1 MSDQPEQ
8 ATQQA
13 NLQQQQQPPVQT
25 QVLQYPFQYVQ
36 QPLVQSQVV
45 AQPIYTNAQVPTTQ
59 FLGSTLIQG
68 ATQQVSAGTV
78 LHQSGVQ
85 VSGVPVQTTLQR
97 EVVKGESRIEY
108 IPYEKTVIEYEAV
121 QRIEYVPKEKKVTD
135 YYAVEYQTEYIPQ
148 VYQDRYIEY
157 VPTERVQERVEYQA
171 IEKQVVHQPAQEV
184 SQVYVSQVPVQSVA
198 QVPVAQ
204 QLTSSQVHVLPPTQT
219 VVTGGQQVA
228 YQNQSFAYAPVQQ
241 SVVYTTPAQ
250 LGQSVYRGP
259 TILTNSVAQKPVQ
272 QNAKK
277 EEKTFLERIFE

>member
-1 MSDQPEQ
+1 MSEQPEQ

-13 NLQQQQQPPVQT
+13 NLQQQQQTPVQT

-68 ATQQVSAGTV
+68 ATQQVNAGTV

-97 EVVKGESRIEY
+97 EIVKGESRIEY

-184 SQVYVSQVPVQSVA
+184 SQVYVSQVPVSSVA
-198 QVPVAQ
+198 QQQ
-204 QLTSSQVHVLPPTQT
+204 QLTSSQVHVLPPTQS

-241 SVVYTTPAQ
+241 SVVYTSPVQ

-259 TILTNSVAQKPVQ
+259 TSVLTNSVAQKPVQ